1 MKISKISF
9 LYLILFLTFSFKVN
23 GSYGLKMERCFMESI
38 GEEVICGT
46 YEVMENRQVRK
57 GAKIKLN
64 FIILPA
70 YTSHPAPDPVFIFS
84 GGPGCG
90 SAEWV
95 DVYAR
100 SCHKLRW
107 ERDIVL
113 VDQRGTGD
121 SNPLHC
127 QRRGDPNSAQT
138 YLQDMF
144 PEDYVKKCR
153 KDLEKRANLRYY
165 HTTLAVA
172 DIDDLR
178 AELGYEQINVM
189 GASYGSYTAFVYM
202 RDYPVRTRCAV
213 LEFVALPNWDYSGS
227 IAPDTQDALERLFA
241 DCAAD
246 SECSVDYPLLEE
258 QLEQAFSRLRQGPV
272 TVPIINP
279 ITGHGEM
286 VTFTYNNFIHGLR
299 SMLYTTSRS
308 CWIPAFIHWAAQGNF
323 SPIAEYTAKYLWGIN
338 RDIKDGMYLTVTC
351 TETIPYID
359 YAEARRQ
366 AQGTLMGEYR
376 LDQQKNACDLWVRGD
391 LPPGFRDMY
400 SLDIPTLIIS
410 GELDPVTPPKYGDEM
425 ASYLPQSLHVVIPNA
440 AHGYGQTWEN
450 GMDDVVAQF
459 VSQGTPYG
467 LDTTFVEVNQRPPFV
482 SWRDYLEPE
491 SDTISRKI
499 RNKMKDLLTK
509 DILGRR

>member
-1 MKISKISF
+1 MRICKTF
-9 LYLILFLTFSFKVN
+9 TLLFILFLVFSFRVN
-23 GSYGLKMERCFMESI
+23 GSYGLKMERCFIESI

-57 GAKIKLN
+57 GAKIRLN

-70 YTSHPAPDPVFIFS
+70 RTSRPAPDPIFVFS
-84 GGPGCG
+84 GGPGQG
-90 SAEWV
+90 SAQFVEA
-95 DVYAR
+95 YAWEYE
-100 SCHKLRW
+100 KLRW

-121 SNPLHC
+121 SHPLPC
-127 QRRGDPNSAQT
+127 QRIGDPNSAQT

-178 AELGYEQINVM
+178 AELGYDWINVA
-189 GASYGSYTAFVYM
+189 GASYGSYTAYVYM
-202 RDYPVRTRCAV
+202 RNYPERTRCAV
-213 LEFVALPNWDYSGS
+213 LEFGALPNWDYSGT
-227 IAPDTQDALERLFA
+227 IAPNTQAALERLFV

-246 SECSVDYPLLEE
+246 PVCSVDYPRLEE
-258 QLEQAFSRLRQGPV
+258 HLEQALSRLRQGPV
-272 TVPIINP
+272 LAPIINP
-279 ITGHGEM
+279 VNGNYEM

-299 SMLYTTSRS
+299 SMLYSVYRS
-308 CWIPAFIHWAAQGNF
+308 CWIPAFLHWAAQGNY

-338 RDIKDGMYLTVTC
+338 RDLKDGMFLSVTC
-351 TETIPYID
+351 TETIPFIN

-366 AQGTLMGEYR
+366 AQGTFMGEYR

-391 LPPGFRDMY
+391 LPLGFRELT
-400 SLDIPTLIIS
+400 SLEIPALIIS
-410 GELDPVTPPKYGDEM
+410 GELDPVTPPQYGAELAD
-425 ASYLPQSLHVVIPNA
+425 YLPQSLHVIIPNS
-440 AHGYGQTWEN
+440 AHGYSGTWEN

-459 VSQGTPYG
+459 VSQGTTYG
-467 LDTTFVEVNQRPPFV
+467 LDVSCVLGNQRPPWI
-482 SWRDYLEPE
+482 SWRDYTAPDG
-491 SDTISRKI
+491 SVVPQKI
-499 RNKMKDLLTK
+499 RSQTSNINTRDTLT
-509 DILGRR
+509 RR